1 MDFVDK
7 NIEKYVEALS
17 DKESPLLKEINEY
30 TFRNIHQ
37 PRMLSG
43 HLQGRILSFI
53 SQIKKPKNILEIGT
67 YTGYSALCLAEGLST
82 DGKLITIDKDKSLYS
97 IVGDFFSRSKYANQ
111 IDRKIGEAL
120 NLIPEIKLKFDLVFI
135 DADKKNYKNYFNQVF
150 DMLNVGGVII
160 VDNVLWNGKV
170 TDLDKNHNDKI
181 TVYMNEFN
189 EYIKKNKKV
198 SKLILPVRDGLTII
212 IKNEN

>member
-53 SQIKKPKNILEIGT
+53 SQIEKPKNILEIGT

-170 TDLDKNHNDKI
+170 TDLEKNLNDKI

>member
-82 DGKLITIDKDKSLYS
+82 DGKLITIDKDKSLNS

-189 EYIKKNKKV
+189 EYIKNNKKV

>member
-198 SKLILPVRDGLTII
+198 SKLILPIRDGLTII